1 MLGIDTKWLWVGGG
15 VAALGGLYLL
25 TRGEGEEA
33 APEPGPTFFGS
44 PGFGVQAGG
53 VLPSG
58 GGGGGA
64 GYFDSGSGS
73 SGGTINDLISS
84 VLGGLPPIPTGTT
97 NATATVAPRQTP
109 TVASSP
115 RVYAPGN
122 RLDAQAVNDLYAEF
136 LGRNPEAG
144 VASQWIKAGGTVADL
159 RRALGNSDEF
169 NIRYNAVVAAN
180 PVAGYQSGASFKDAD
195 YSTTLT
201 YNAVQDIYKEF
212 LGRAPEAGVAAQWLN
227 VNGNEQNLRDA
238 LANSDEFRA
247 RLAIVQGNA

>member
-25 TRGEGEEA
+25 TRGGGEEA
-33 APEPGPTFFGS
+33 ASKPGPTFFGS

-58 GGGGGA
+58 SGGGGGA
-64 GYFDSGSGS
+64 YLDGGSG
-73 SGGTINDLISS
+73 GGTINDLISS
-84 VLGGLPPIPTGTT
+84 VLGGLATTPAPLPT
-97 NATATVAPRQTP
+97 ATSTVAPRPTP

-122 RLDAQAVNDLYAEF
+122 RLDAQAVTDLYAEF
-136 LGRNPEAG
+136 LGRAPEAG
-144 VASQWIKAGGTVADL
+144 VAAQWIKAGGTVADL

-180 PVAGYQSGASFKDAD
+180 PVAGYQSGASFKDQD
-195 YSTTLT
+195 YSTALT
-201 YNAVQDIYKEF
+201 YNAVQDIYQEF

-238 LANSDEFRA
+238 LANSEEFKK